1 MGNLEIMDTYPNM
14 GMFPPAENGLSLA
27 EIDTPAL
34 IVDLDAFE
42 RNLDKMAAL
51 IKETGVKLR
60 PHSKTHKSPWIAHQQ
75 IERGA
80 VGVCCQKVSE
90 AEVMV
95 ANDVKD
101 VLVSN
106 QVVGPIKLSRLAALN
121 VDAQVMVC
129 IDHADAVSEISA
141 AATEHGVVIDTL
153 VEIEVGGGRC
163 GVEPGEQALALA
175 RAVDDDQHL
184 NFKGLQ
190 AYHGSAQHIRDHRE
204 RQAAITAAVRMTAET
219 VDLLDANSLR
229 CEIVGGA
236 GTGTFEMEAS
246 SGVYTEL
253 QAGSYV
259 FMDADYARNQS
270 EGGGPFETFEHA
282 LFICAGVMSRPN
294 EDKALVDA
302 GHKAASV
309 DSGFPLPWSL
319 AGSEITGM
327 SDEHGVINIAS
338 VNEKPMRGDKIL
350 LVPGHCDPTVNLH
363 DWYIGVRSLHG
374 PDAVVENIWP
384 VSARGALF

>member
-1 MGNLEIMDTYPNM
+1 MDTSLNM

-95 ANDVKD
+95 ANGVKD

-175 RAVDDDQHL
+175 RAVADDQHL

-219 VDLLDANSLR
+219 VDLLDANGLR
-229 CEIVGGA
+229 CKIVGGA

>member
-1 MGNLEIMDTYPNM
+1 MGTSPST
-14 GMFPPAENGLSLA
+14 GMSPPAANGLALA

-80 VGVCCQKVSE
+80 VGICCQKVSE

-95 ANDVKD
+95 ANGVKD

-141 AATEHGVVIDTL
+141 AATGHDVVIDTL

-163 GVEPGEQALALA
+163 GVEPGEQALAMA
-175 RAVDDDQHL
+175 RQSPSRLNLRLEQVLVIVHL
-184 NFKGLQ
+184 PL
-190 AYHGSAQHIRDHRE
+190 R
-204 RQAAITAAVRMTAET
+204 
-219 VDLLDANSLR
+219 SLN
-229 CEIVGGA
+229 
-236 GTGTFEMEAS
+236 
-246 SGVYTEL
+246 L
-253 QAGSYV
+253 
-259 FMDADYARNQS
+259 
-270 EGGGPFETFEHA
+270 
-282 LFICAGVMSRPN
+282 
-294 EDKALVDA
+294 
-302 GHKAASV
+302 
-309 DSGFPLPWSL
+309 WSL
-319 AGSEITGM
+319 A
-327 SDEHGVINIAS
+327 
-338 VNEKPMRGDKIL
+338 
-350 LVPGHCDPTVNLH
+350 
-363 DWYIGVRSLHG
+363 
-374 PDAVVENIWP
+374 
-384 VSARGALF
+384 